1 MTATPPASLSVVEDT
16 DTQAARIEEGEEEDV
31 FVTLELRAELDS
43 LPDADA
49 RGLIERLSS
58 KAGPSRLVLL
68 HDGLTCSGHNTSE
81 VEQEEEG
88 EDAEGPLCL
97 PVALNAAYVAFD
109 LHATKVK
116 DPPSSDVDEGEFLQA
131 LLSPGFVEVRFTF
144 HLTFIKRCA

>member
-1 MTATPPASLSVVEDT
+1 MTATPLASLPVVEDA
-16 DTQAARIEEGEEEDV
+16 DTEAAHVEEKEEDV

-49 RGLIERLSS
+49 RELVERLSS

-68 HDGLTCSGHNTSE
+68 HDGLTCSGHNASE
-81 VEQEEEG
+81 VGEKEEEE
-88 EDAEGPLCL
+88 EDAEHPLCL
-97 PVALNAAYVAFD
+97 PVALNAAYIAFD

-116 DPPSSDVDEGEFLQA
+116 DTPSSDVDEGEFLQA

-144 HLTFIKRCA
+144 HLTFIQRYA